1 MGSQNDSQTWCSDA
15 LHDLIGYSDSS
26 LASYLTATASK
37 SKSYHSIL
45 RILEEG
51 GVQPVAVASSGD
63 ASAKSAI
70 LTRFAKELHARC
82 KSSQHTFIGG
92 GSNKSSIGNASGGRL
107 THADMM
113 RRAATYELLEDED
126 ETHNAYKNIPPA
138 KTSQKSVQQSAK
150 SSSRSSKEKESSSK
164 SDSNKIKERKKNT
177 RRRRSYS
184 TDSESSDSGSAH
196 IQSNHSRRSR
206 YDDSDNVN
214 DDRKSS
220 SHLTAEERT
229 EIDREKDLKE
239 RDEFV
244 KRMQSRDRKRTKQKS
259 KDSNNKNRYDSENDS
274 ASSSSSYSS
283 ARKHSSKKK
292 EAGAK
297 SSKEHNDRNE
307 ETDRTIIDEKTGTS
321 FSIEQIRKE
330 SRRAYLKKREEK
342 ELSLLEQS
350 LRDEEELFGKDLA
363 QLTKAERKRIE
374 LSRQILAMARQ
385 RKADGDFDNDE
396 GDDIANSNR
405 DGFYRLP
412 DDYEQDQKTR
422 AEQNSKLLSS
432 RYIEEKVEKSEQE
445 LWEESQKSRV
455 NFGFGGKKKRK
466 RQQGQD
472 EEHPE
477 DKKYDYV
484 FEDQIDFVMQD
495 TTKGYDNREHQKRKS
510 DFLDKFKGI
519 KQSDSPEKKK
529 QEMVLSAR
537 EKMLE
542 GRKKLP
548 VYPYREEFLAAVK
561 DNQVLI
567 LVGET
572 GSGKTTQIPQ
582 YLHEV
587 GYSELG
593 KIGCTQPRRVA
604 AMSVAA
610 RVSTE
615 MGCKLGHQ
623 VGYSI
628 RFENCTNKDTV
639 IQYMT
644 DGMLLREFLTEPDLK
659 SYSCLVIDEAHERTL
674 HTDIL
679 FGLVKDIV
687 RFRDDLR
694 LIISS
699 ATLDAEKFSR
709 YFDDASIFMIPV
721 SCCSEPL
728 QFEPMNS
735 I

>member
-1 MGSQNDSQTWCSDA
+1 MSSKTWCSDA
-15 LHDLIGYSDSS
+15 LHDLLGYSDSS
-26 LASYLTATASK
+26 LASYLTSTAKK

-45 RILEEG
+45 QVLQQG
-51 GVQPVAVASSGD
+51 GVQPTNTQHQSKD
-63 ASAKSAI
+63 AI
-70 LTRFAKELHARC
+70 LTQFAKELFAKC
-82 KSSQHTFIGG
+82 QPTPSSSSATSLSSGVVHT
-92 GSNKSSIGNASGGRL
+92 NSIKNTRESRV

-113 RRAATYELLEDED
+113 KKAKTYELLQDD
-126 ETHNAYKNIPPA
+126 NDDYAPMKASSHSKANN
-138 KTSQKSVQQSAK
+138 SKSKEASTTKV
-150 SSSRSSKEKESSSK
+150 SSKKLNSS
-164 SDSNKIKERKKNT
+164 KIKERKQNM

-184 TDSESSDSGSAH
+184 TESESSDSNTDNKHLNESKGNLS
-196 IQSNHSRRSR
+196 SKSRSSRRE
-206 YDDSDNVN
+206 
-214 DDRKSS
+214 K
-220 SHLTAEERT
+220 SHLSASERT
-229 EIDREKDLKE
+229 EIDREKDLQE

-244 KRMQSRDRKRTKQKS
+244 KRLQSRDSKQTKRKS
-259 KDSNNKNRYDSENDS
+259 KKKHRSSSKYSDSDSRNSDS
-274 ASSSSSYSS
+274 DSSSSSANHKSS
-283 ARKHSSKKK
+283 RTQKRNDSSKRDL
-292 EAGAK
+292 
-297 SSKEHNDRNE
+297 NY
-307 ETDRTIIDEKTGTS
+307 IDEKTGTE
-321 FSIEQIRKE
+321 FSIGQLRKE

-350 LRDEEELFGKDLA
+350 LRDEEELFGNHASDL
-363 QLTKAERKRIE
+363 TTAERKKLE
-374 LSRQILAMARQ
+374 LSRKILAMARQ
-385 RKADGDFDNDE
+385 RNKDGAYDNEADND
-396 GDDIANSNR
+396 GGDIAR
-405 DGFYRLP
+405 AQQDGFYRLP
-412 DDYEQDQKTR
+412 DDYEQHQKTR

-445 LWEESQKSRV
+445 LWEEKQKNRV
-455 NFGFGGKKKRK
+455 YGFGSKKKKRK
-466 RQQGQD
+466 RPGVDGGQD
-472 EEHPE
+472 QAVE
-477 DKKYDYV
+477 DGDSQEKKYDYV
-484 FEDQIDFVMQD
+484 FEDQIDFVMTD
-495 TTKGYDNREHQKRKS
+495 SAKGYDQREPNKQKS
-510 DFLDKFKGI
+510 DFLAKYQENKAL
-519 KQSDSPEKKK
+519 EKVK
-529 QEMVLSAR
+529 QEKVILTAR
-537 EKMLE
+537 EKMLD

-582 YLHEV
+582 YLHEI
-587 GYSELG
+587 GYSEMG

-628 RFENCTNKDTV
+628 RFENCTNRDTV

-721 SCCSEPL
+721 SSLPHFVDFHQNENNDYRL
-728 QFEPMNS
+728 
-735 I
+735 